1 VSLFEV
7 SREQLFTDAD
17 RWFPRLSF
25 QQPKL
30 YDTASSD
37 MSFSDKTGVP
47 DRHLVRRCAWRG
59 LVELSK
65 HEREARME
73 TLAQD
78 VASFEQI
85 DLGVSAQP

>member
-1 VSLFEV
+1 
-7 SREQLFTDAD
+7 
-17 RWFPRLSF
+17 
-25 QQPKL
+25 
-30 YDTASSD
+30 